1 MTAVD
6 VVIVTCGSFGVCV
19 AASCCY
25 SVWFHVFHACCC
37 GGRPQVRPLHV
48 PNRETEGTIHLKVP
62 PHQLILVSAPN
73 DRMELGVRKDVEAWM
88 REKIAATS

>member
-6 VVIVTCGSFGVCV
+6 IIIVTCGSFGVCAV
-19 AASCCY
+19 ASCCY
-25 SVWFHVFHACCC
+25 SASFHLFHACC
-37 GGRPQVRPLHV
+37 GGRRHVRPLHV
-48 PNRETEGTIHLKVP
+48 PTRETEGTIHLKVP

-73 DRMELGVRKDVEAWM
+73 DRMELGVRKDVDAWM